1 MDAISEWMRDMSES
15 KNTSDL
21 IQEYSKMLSINLIDR
36 EFGDIVTEG
45 KNPKCCDAMKIAAV
59 IGIGLILAY
68 ALMKIALFWW
78 FVYDARKEKPSKK
91 WPTVLMT
98 DGASIDLDPNTTKV
112 NSVPKVTK
120 ENRIPTVPG
129 EDGVQSIT
137 KQMRVLTVTGEERH
151 PNVTEENRDST
162 VTGEDRNPE
171 EIMDPASMKEIP
183 KWVRQNGRMR
193 KILNL
198 EGNSHHHY

>member
-1 MDAISEWMRDMSES
+1 MDAISEWISDMPKSG
-15 KNTSDL
+15 NTSNL
-21 IQEYSKMLSINLIDR
+21 IEEYSKTLSINLIDR

-112 NSVPKVTK
+112 DSAPKVTK
-120 ENRIPTVPG
+120 ENRVPTIPG
-129 EDGVQSIT
+129 EDGVQSF
-137 KQMRVLTVTGEERH
+137 KNEMRVLTVTGEERH
-151 PNVTEENRDST
+151 TRVE
-162 VTGEDRNPE
+162 TG
-171 EIMDPASMKEIP
+171 
-183 KWVRQNGRMR
+183 V
-193 KILNL
+193 KIRYLPGLL
-198 EGNSHHHY
+198 EFISLH